1 MKIEKFKS
9 PNLSKFINVFF
20 LFILLSSATS
30 AQNVGFG
37 SIATD
42 SREPMQFSSER
53 LILNQENNLAELFD
67 KVKII
72 QGNSVLSAE
81 YIRAIFSENGNKL
94 EKIFAEYN
102 VELKSNGDIVRAE
115 NAIYSLKDNAISLVG
130 NAHLIQGSN
139 KILADKI
146 FIDTETGLTE
156 FSGSVKTT
164 ISPSTN

>member
-9 PNLSKFINVFF
+9 PNLSKFINVFL

-42 SREPMQFSSER
+42 SREPIQFSSER

-94 EKIFAEYN
+94 EKIFAEHN
-102 VELKSNGDIVRAE
+102 VELESDGDIVRAE
-115 NAIYSLKDNAISLVG
+115 NAIYSLKVNAISLLG
-130 NAHLIQGSN
+130 NAHMIQGSN

-146 FIDTETGLTE
+146 FIDTETGLIE

-164 ISPSTN
+164 ISPGTN

>member
-20 LFILLSSATS
+20 LFILLSNATS

-94 EKIFAEYN
+94 EKIFFFFF
-102 VELKSNGDIVRAE
+102 VELKSDGDIVRAE

-146 FIDTETGLTE
+146 FIDTETGIIK

>member
-20 LFILLSSATS
+20 LFILLSNATS

-146 FIDTETGLTE
+146 FIDTETGIIK